1 MWRRCSWYQLAAEQG
16 DARAQNN
23 LGVMYQNG
31 DGVIMNRD
39 RAAILF
45 RAMYVLDEARS
56 FVHDM
61 SLLERHRTP
70 PC

>member
-1 MWRRCSWYQLAAEQG
+1 VETVRWYRLAAEQG
-16 DARAQNN
+16 YALAQNN

-45 RAMYVLDEARS
+45 RQACVNGLAAA
-56 FVHDM
+56 
-61 SLLERHRTP
+61 
-70 PC
+70 C

>member
-1 MWRRCSWYQLAAEQG
+1 MAEDGAEDGVEAVPWYHLAAEQG

-23 LGVMYQNG
+23 LEVMYQNG

-45 RAMYVLDEARS
+45 RRACVGGVAAACRRE
-56 FVHDM
+56 
-61 SLLERHRTP
+61 
-70 PC
+70 